1 MQLTLTHLEKHIKA
15 IHDTAPQV
23 VIEFAGAGVQ
33 ALAWLHGIGGSSR
46 TILEAT
52 DRYAAPS
59 LIGAIGFEPEKF
71 VSPQVAR
78 ALATQAFI
86 RAGRLAESGTPIAGI
101 GCTATIATD
110 RLKRGEHN
118 CCIAICDSQGV
129 TMYTL
134 RLAKGRRTRL
144 EEENLVSLLILRAV
158 ARVCQVNGLPAPQLF
173 KTEQLIESTEAAGLI
188 DRLLAGEFN
197 WVAVSPDGR
206 LTPGQIWPNLAF
218 LSGSFNPLHEGHRQ
232 MVEVA
237 SEILQRQ
244 VYFELP
250 LINADKAPLDVAET
264 RRRIAQFAGY
274 APVILSRAPLFSQ
287 KAEFFPHCVFVIG
300 ADTAERLVQLRFYN
314 HSRADM
320 HAAFHHLRAAGCRFL
335 VAGRVK
341 DGRFFSL
348 HDIEIPERYR
358 TLFEPI
364 PEEQFRIDISSTEI
378 REGA

>member
-1 MQLTLTHLEKHIKA
+1 MQLTLTHLEEYIKA
-15 IHDTAPQV
+15 IHDASPQV

-59 LIGAIGFEPEKF
+59 LIGSIGFEPEKF

-78 ALATQAFI
+78 ALATQAFV
-86 RAGRLAESGTPIAGI
+86 RAVQLAKPGTPVAGI

-118 CCIAICDSQGV
+118 CCVAICEAEGV
-129 TMYTL
+129 TNYTL

-158 ARVCQVNGLPAPQLF
+158 ARVCQVSGLPAPQLF
-173 KTEQLIESTEAAGLI
+173 ETEQLIESTEAIGLI
-188 DRLLAGEFN
+188 DRLLAGAFN
-197 WVAVSPDGR
+197 WIAVSPEDCM
-206 LTPGQIWPNLAF
+206 TPGQVWPDIAF

-232 MVEVA
+232 MVQVA
-237 SEILQRQ
+237 SEILQRE

-250 LINADKAPLDVAET
+250 LINADKAPLNTEEA
-264 RRRIAQFAGY
+264 RYRIAQFADY
-274 APVILSRAPLFSQ
+274 ATVILSRAPLFSQ
-287 KAEFFPHCVFVIG
+287 KAEFFPHSVFVIG

-314 HSRADM
+314 HNRTNM
-320 HAAFHHLRAAGCRFL
+320 HAAFDHLRTAGCRFL
-335 VAGRVK
+335 VAGRVR

-348 HDIEIPERYR
+348 PDIEIPEWYR
-358 TLFEPI
+358 ALFEAI

-378 REGA
+378 REG